1 MDLDKGP
8 LQLPIAAKG
17 LNLPFGFA
25 LLGRRGE
32 AFGDRFAIH
41 LIGQPRMWTVAR
53 IIRTVAMATPIT
65 TATTSPGNRP
75 GAKIFQLRNL
85 PQDGGP
91 LSFQIGA

>member
-1 MDLDKGP
+1 
-8 LQLPIAAKG
+8 LPIAAKG
-17 LNLPFGFA
+17 LNFPFGFA

-53 IIRTVAMATPIT
+53 IIGEVAMTTRTPTAAT
-65 TATTSPGNRP
+65 SHGNRP

-91 LSFQIGA
+91 LSFQIGD

>member
-1 MDLDKGP
+1 M
-8 LQLPIAAKG
+8 PIAAKG